1 MKTGRSS
8 VSHEFAGEHSPSAD
22 LQAYPKPS
30 RGHLHSILP
39 EGALTLTLHN
49 PNGQRVMERG
59 LNGDATFEADVSRLA
74 QGIYHLTVTDR
85 SGHMHRKKIAVL

>member
-1 MKTGRSS
+1 M
-8 VSHEFAGEHSPSAD
+8 
-22 LQAYPKPS
+22 
-30 RGHLHSILP
+30 HLILP

-85 SGHMHRKKIAVL
+85 SGHVHRKKIAVL